1 LENRRKLLEGVNYNK
16 AYFSVN
22 SNIDAF
28 KSPIYFFPGINIKLK
43 IHKAKDEFFMM
54 SDGKKAIFK
63 IKKLIMRFRLVQASQ
78 TFVNQAKS
86 VGLGTT
92 SPAFIPFSQTKI
104 RTYLCVKEISS
115 FTWANCIR
123 GIIPQQII
131 IGFVDHQG
139 YVGNYRKNPFAF
151 ETFGLQKI
159 NLKVNGVSYP
169 ATPYN
174 VDFESGDFME
184 IYDDMLRSVGY
195 SEINETAGITKSD
208 FRNHKFFTIFG
219 RYFRSNIFTYK

>member
-1 LENRRKLLEGVNYNK
+1 MPVNPLLKTVYHIQILKQKTDFAGSYWLNDDEDGKKFKRGDSTALENRRKLLEGVNYNK
-16 AYFSVN
+16 GYFSVN
-22 SNIDAF
+22 LNIDAF
-28 KSPIYFFPGINIKLK
+28 KSPIYLFPGINIKLK

-63 IKKLIMRFRLVQASQ
+63 IKKLNMRFRLVQANQ

-139 YVGNYRKNPFAF
+139 YVGNYRKNPFEF
-151 ETFGLQKI
+151 ETFG
-159 NLKVNGVSYP
+159 
-169 ATPYN
+169 
-174 VDFESGDFME
+174 
-184 IYDDMLRSVGY
+184 
-195 SEINETAGITKSD
+195 
-208 FRNHKFFTIFG
+208 FG
-219 RYFRSNIFTYK
+219 LPFI